1 MIDVT
6 IPGLRLVSEAN
17 ARGSWHGG
25 ATRAARQRSIVAL
38 VFRTLRCAVPCN
50 VRIVRVAPLPLDD
63 DNLAR
68 AAKAVRD
75 ELAEWLGVDDGDERV
90 SWSVA
95 QTKGG
100 VREYAVRVIVRP
112 WSPASPG
119 LRIIRGVE
127 GDEVSVVLTPFDR
140 AMLAASLVTN
150 GPASVDVGG
159 SRVTFAVD
167 QRKGEPREYAVRIVI
182 AARGPVE
189 ASGTPAAGV
198 VATSGRPK
206 ATAGAVGAAGRRR
219 RGA

>member
-25 ATRAARQRSIVAL
+25 ASRAAQQRRTVAL
-38 VFRTLRCAVPCN
+38 FFRSLRCEVPCN
-50 VRIVRVAPLPLDD
+50 VRIVRVAPSRLDD

-75 ELAEWLGVDDGDERV
+75 QLAEWLGVDDRDERV

-119 LRIIRGVE
+119 LRITRGVE

-140 AMLAASLVTN
+140 AMLATALVTN

-159 SRVTFAVD
+159 SRVTFAT
-167 QRKGEPREYAVRIVI
+167 AT
-182 AARGPVE
+182 RGPAE
-189 ASGTPAAGV
+189 APVAPAAGV
-198 VATSGRPK
+198 VATLGRPK
-206 ATAGAVGAAGRRR
+206 ATEGDAVAPARKRRR
-219 RGA
+219 A

>member
-68 AAKAVRD
+68 AAKAIRD
-75 ELAEWLGVDDGDERV
+75 ELASWLGVDDRDERV

-100 VREYAVRVIVRP
+100 VREYAVRVIVRR
-112 WSPASPG
+112 WSPAAPG
-119 LRIIRGVE
+119 LRITRGVE
-127 GDEVSVVLTPFDR
+127 GDEVSVVLAPFDR
-140 AMLAASLVTN
+140 AMLAAALVTN

-159 SRVTFAVD
+159 SRVMFAT
-167 QRKGEPREYAVRIVI
+167 AT
-182 AARGPVE
+182 RGPVE
-189 ASGTPAAGV
+189 ASGTPAVGV
-198 VATSGRPK
+198 VATSGRPE
-206 ATAGAVGAAGRRR
+206 ASAGAAGAVARKR

>member
-1 MIDVT
+1 VTPIDVT

-25 ATRAARQRSIVAL
+25 ATRAAKQRSIVAL
-38 VFRTLRCAVPCN
+38 FFRSLRCEVPCN
-50 VRIVRVAPLPLDD
+50 VRIVRIAPSRLDD

-75 ELAEWLGVDDGDERV
+75 QLAEWLGVDDRDERV

-119 LRIIRGVE
+119 LRITRGVE
-127 GDEVSVVLTPFDR
+127 GDEVSMVLTPFDR
-140 AMLAASLVTN
+140 ALLAAALVTN
-150 GPASVDVGG
+150 GPAWVDVGG
-159 SRVTFAVD
+159 SRVTFRTAS
-167 QRKGEPREYAVRIVI
+167 PR
-182 AARGPVE
+182 PVE

-198 VATSGRPK
+198 VATSGRPE
-206 ATAGAVGAAGRRR
+206 ASTGAAEAPTRRR
-219 RGA
+219 NTRRRET

>member
-159 SRVTFAVD
+159 SRVTFAT
-167 QRKGEPREYAVRIVI
+167 AT
-182 AARGPVE
+182 RGPAE

-198 VATSGRPK
+198 VATSGRPE
-206 ATAGAVGAAGRRR
+206 ASAGAAGAVARKR

>member
-25 ATRAARQRSIVAL
+25 ASRAARQRSIVAL

-50 VRIVRVAPLPLDD
+50 VRIIRIAPSRLDD

-75 ELAEWLGVDDGDERV
+75 ELASWLGVDDRDPRV

-95 QTKGG
+95 QTKDG

-119 LRIIRGVE
+119 LRIARGIE

-140 AMLAASLVTN
+140 AMLAAALVTN

-159 SRVTFAVD
+159 SRVMFAT
-167 QRKGEPREYAVRIVI
+167 AT
-182 AARGPVE
+182 RGPVE
-189 ASGTPAAGV
+189 ASGTPAVGV
-198 VATSGRPK
+198 VATSGRPE
-206 ATAGAVGAAGRRR
+206 ASAGAAGAVARKRR
-219 RGA
+219 RGR

>member
-25 ATRAARQRSIVAL
+25 ASRAAQQRRTVAL
-38 VFRTLRCAVPCN
+38 FFRSLRCAVPCN
-50 VRIVRVAPLPLDD
+50 VRIIRVAPSRLDD

-75 ELAEWLGVDDGDERV
+75 EIASWLGVDDADPRV

-112 WSPASPG
+112 WSPSEAG
-119 LRIIRGVE
+119 GRITRGA
-127 GDEVSVVLTPFDR
+127 EVDDVAVVLTPEAR
-140 AMLAASLVTN
+140 ESLTR
-150 GPASVDVGG
+150 GLM
-159 SRVTFAVD
+159 FA
-167 QRKGEPREYAVRIVI
+167 GVRPVVVEVSGVRLTLTT
-182 AARGPVE
+182 ATRGPVE
-189 ASGTPAAGV
+189 ASGTPATGV
-198 VATSGRPK
+198 VATSGRPE
-206 ATAGAVGAAGRRR
+206 ASTGAAEAPARRR
-219 RGA
+219 NVRRRET

>member
-50 VRIVRVAPLPLDD
+50 VRIVRIAPSRLDD

-75 ELAEWLGVDDGDERV
+75 ELASWLGVDDRDERV
-90 SWSVA
+90 SWTVA

-119 LRIIRGVE
+119 LRITRGVE
-127 GDEVSVVLTPFDR
+127 GDEVSVVLTSLER
-140 AMLAASLVTN
+140 AILAAALVSTA
-150 GPASVDVGG
+150 PVSVDVGG
-159 SRVTFAVD
+159 SRVTFAT
-167 QRKGEPREYAVRIVI
+167 AT
-182 AARGPVE
+182 RGPVE
-189 ASGTPAAGV
+189 ASGKPAAGV
-198 VATSGRPK
+198 VATSGRSE
-206 ATAGAVGAAGRRR
+206 ATAGAAGAVGRKR
-219 RGA
+219 RGT

>member
-25 ATRAARQRSIVAL
+25 ASRAAQQRRTVAL
-38 VFRTLRCAVPCN
+38 FFRSLRCAVPCN
-50 VRIVRVAPLPLDD
+50 VRIIRVAPSRLDD

-75 ELAEWLGVDDGDERV
+75 EIASWLGVDDADPRV

-112 WSPASPG
+112 WSPSEAG
-119 LRIIRGVE
+119 GRITRGA
-127 GDEVSVVLTPFDR
+127 EVDDVAVVLTPEAR
-140 AMLAASLVTN
+140 ESLTR
-150 GPASVDVGG
+150 GLM
-159 SRVTFAVD
+159 FA
-167 QRKGEPREYAVRIVI
+167 GVRPVVVEVSGVRLTLTT
-182 AARGPVE
+182 ATRGPVE
-189 ASGTPAAGV
+189 ASGTPATGV
-198 VATSGRPK
+198 VATSGRPE
-206 ATAGAVGAAGRRR
+206 ASTGAAGAPTRRR
-219 RGA
+219 NTRRRET

>member
-6 IPGLRLVSEAN
+6 IHGLRLVSEAN

-25 ATRAARQRSIVAL
+25 ASRAAAQRRAVAL
-38 VFRTLRCAVPCN
+38 TLRTLRPIAVPCN
-50 VRIVRVAPLPLDD
+50 VRIVRIAPSRLDD

-75 ELAEWLGVDDGDERV
+75 QIAEWLGVDDRDPRV

-119 LRIIRGVE
+119 LRITRGVE

-140 AMLAASLVTN
+140 AMLAAALVTN
-150 GPASVDVGG
+150 GPASVNVGG
-159 SRVTFAVD
+159 SRVMFATTT
-167 QRKGEPREYAVRIVI
+167 
-182 AARGPVE
+182 RGPVE

-206 ATAGAVGAAGRRR
+206 ATAGAAGAVARKRQGRNRRDAG
-219 RGA
+219 A

>member
-25 ATRAARQRSIVAL
+25 ASRAAQQRSTVAL
-38 VFRTLRCAVPCN
+38 FFRALRHAVPCN
-50 VRIVRVAPLPLDD
+50 VRIIRVAPSRLDD

-75 ELAEWLGVDDGDERV
+75 QLAEWLGVDDADPRV

-112 WSPASPG
+112 WSPSEAG
-119 LRIIRGVE
+119 GRITRGA
-127 GDEVSVVLTPFDR
+127 EVDDVAVVLTPEAR
-140 AMLAASLVTN
+140 ESLTQGLMFAGARPVVAEVAGVRLTFTT
-150 GPASVDVGG
+150 AT
-159 SRVTFAVD
+159 SR
-167 QRKGEPREYAVRIVI
+167 
-182 AARGPVE
+182 PVE
-189 ASGTPAAGV
+189 ASGTPAAGA
-198 VATSGRPK
+198 VATSGRPE
-206 ATAGAVGAAGRRR
+206 ATTGAAGAPMRRR
-219 RGA
+219 NTRRRET

>member
-159 SRVTFAVD
+159 SRVTFAT
-167 QRKGEPREYAVRIVI
+167 AT
-182 AARGPVE
+182 RGPAE

-206 ATAGAVGAAGRRR
+206 AKAGAVGAVARKR
-219 RGA
+219 RGRNRRDAGA

>member
-1 MIDVT
+1 M
-6 IPGLRLVSEAN
+6 R
-17 ARGSWHGG
+17 

-50 VRIVRVAPLPLDD
+50 VRIVRIAPSRLDD

-68 AAKAVRD
+68 AAKAIRD
-75 ELAEWLGVDDGDERV
+75 ELASWLGVDDRDERV

-100 VREYAVRVIVRP
+100 VREYAVRVIVRR
-112 WSPASPG
+112 WSPAAPAAPG
-119 LRIIRGVE
+119 LRITRGVE

-140 AMLAASLVTN
+140 AMLAAALVTN

-159 SRVTFAVD
+159 SLVTFAT
-167 QRKGEPREYAVRIVI
+167 AT
-182 AARGPVE
+182 RGPVE
-189 ASGTPAAGV
+189 ASGTPAAGA

-206 ATAGAVGAAGRRR
+206 AMAGAAGAVARKRR
-219 RGA
+219 RGR

>member
-25 ATRAARQRSIVAL
+25 ASRAAKQRSIVAL

-50 VRIVRVAPLPLDD
+50 VRIIRIAPLPLDD

-75 ELAEWLGVDDGDERV
+75 QLAEWLGVDDRDPRV

-119 LRIIRGVE
+119 LRITRGVE
-127 GDEVSVVLTPFDR
+127 GDEVSVVLTPNDR
-140 AMLAASLVTN
+140 ALLAAALVTN
-150 GPASVDVGG
+150 GPASVNVGG
-159 SRVTFAVD
+159 SRVT
-167 QRKGEPREYAVRIVI
+167 ITT

-198 VATSGRPK
+198 VATSGRPE
-206 ATAGAVGAAGRRR
+206 ARTGVAGAVARKRRK
-219 RGA
+219 A

>member
-25 ATRAARQRSIVAL
+25 ASRAAQQRRTVAL
-38 VFRTLRCAVPCN
+38 FFRSLRCEVPCN
-50 VRIVRVAPLPLDD
+50 VRIVRVAPSRLDD

-75 ELAEWLGVDDGDERV
+75 QLAEWLGVDDRDERV

-112 WSPASPG
+112 WSPSEAG
-119 LRIIRGVE
+119 GRITRGAEIDDVA
-127 GDEVSVVLTPFDR
+127 VVLTPEAR
-140 AMLAASLVTN
+140 ESLTR
-150 GPASVDVGG
+150 GLM
-159 SRVTFAVD
+159 FAGARPVVVEVAGV
-167 QRKGEPREYAVRIVI
+167 RLTLTTATPR
-182 AARGPVE
+182 PVE

-198 VATSGRPK
+198 VATSDRPD
-206 ATAGAVGAAGRRR
+206 ASTGAAGAPARRR
-219 RGA
+219 NTRRRET

>member
-50 VRIVRVAPLPLDD
+50 VRIVRIAPSRLDD

-75 ELAEWLGVDDGDERV
+75 ELASWLGVDDRDERV

-100 VREYAVRVIVRP
+100 VREYAVRIIVRP
-112 WSPASPG
+112 WSPSESG
-119 LRIIRGVE
+119 GRVTRGAEVDDVE
-127 GDEVSVVLTPFDR
+127 VVLTPVAR
-140 AMLAASLVTN
+140 ASLAAALAGDGSTVGAVVAGLRLTFTTTS
-150 GPASVDVGG
+150 AQSSV
-159 SRVTFAVD
+159 
-167 QRKGEPREYAVRIVI
+167 
-182 AARGPVE
+182 AATV
-189 ASGTPAAGV
+189 APAAGV
-198 VATSGRPK
+198 VATSGRPV
-206 ATAGAVGAAGRRR
+206 ATTGAAGAVARKRNARRR
-219 RGA
+219 KA